1 MTRTLSAPLSGAT
14 DVAAAAYRGV
24 VLLLWA
30 LVAYSAISSRGLFWD
45 GASFLVNI
53 IDLGTFHDFY
63 TARAHVDWVTQAPV
77 IVVAWLGARD
87 LHLLSIVYSVGLF
100 ALPVGFYHL
109 ALARVRTDPVKLA
122 IIIAIVATV
131 YLPTSFF
138 IVGEYNAAFA
148 AVTAAMAIALTD
160 RRRGDAVL
168 LCILGLLCLRSYE
181 ALIYLGPLVA
191 ACILWSLRGERDA
204 GMRFLLGVAALAF
217 AGAAVI
223 SGVTIIDYW
232 SHPHFAKVRSMSLE
246 FWQNLQF
253 TVPIAG
259 IVICALIGLVRPDLL
274 RGRVPIAVVAITA
287 VALGLTPWYRLVS
300 DYSIL
305 YPPSHYLARQAAGL
319 LLAALLVCLWLAAAW
334 RTDPPRVLA
343 VLREPGVARRLVAST
358 LVLLVA
364 ATIPDLALTHLWT
377 GYLDRIATLV
387 NRGQGAIP
395 TRTLPLAEW
404 PDKLFTQDWS
414 LPALSA
420 VVSRTPGRA
429 YVIADKDY
437 LSNPPFDPACGTL
450 PRLTGYRWES
460 ALR

>member
-1 MTRTLSAPLSGAT
+1 MSRILSATSSGAT
-14 DVAAAAYRGV
+14 DVTAATYRGV

-30 LVAYSAISSRGLFWD
+30 LAVHSAISSRGLFWD

-53 IDLGTFHDFY
+53 IDLGGFHDFY

-77 IVVAWLGARD
+77 IAATWLGVRD
-87 LHLLSIVYSVGLF
+87 LHLLSIVYSFGLF
-100 ALPVGFYHL
+100 ALPVGLYHL
-109 ALARVRTDPVKLA
+109 ALARVRHDPVKLA
-122 IIIAIVATV
+122 IIIVVVTTV

-160 RRRGDAVL
+160 RRRGDAAL
-168 LCILGLLCLRSYE
+168 LCVLGLLCLRSYE

-191 ACILWSLRGERDA
+191 ACILWSMRDLRDA
-204 GMRFLLGVAALAF
+204 GTRLLLAVAALAF
-217 AGAAVI
+217 IGAALI

-232 SHPHFAKVRSMSLE
+232 GHPHFAKVRSMSLE

-259 IVICALIGLVRPDLL
+259 IVICALIGLVRPGLL
-274 RGRVPIAVVAITA
+274 RGRLPIAVVAITS
-287 VALGLTPWYRLVS
+287 VALALTPWYRLLS

-319 LLAALLVCLWLAAAW
+319 LLAALLVCLWLHAGW
-334 RTDPPRVLA
+334 RNKTPRVLE
-343 VLREPGVARRLVAST
+343 VLREPGVARRLVAAT
-358 LVLLVA
+358 LVLFVA
-364 ATIPDLALTHLWT
+364 ATIPDLVLTHLWT
-377 GYLDRIATLV
+377 GYLDRIAALV
-387 NRGQGAIP
+387 NRGEGAIP

-420 VVSRTPGRA
+420 VVSHTPGRA

-450 PRLTGYRWES
+450 PRLTGYRWGG
-460 ALR
+460 